1 MDVSVSTSLVD
12 RFRSLLEAVK
22 EGCARERQWGL
33 LAGPMALVAWI
44 RTRRERK
51 EAAAVMEQV
60 KTLLEEFVALLAE
73 VAAAEA
79 NAGEGADAVAPPSP
93 RLVRFA
99 AQSPI
104 KGEGEGE
111 EPPPQ
116 PSPARAGEGA
126 SGAEGAVAAPH
137 PPASGSICAGKNGS
151 PSRAPPPGSSPGASL
166 PQSGEGN
173 DAQSSAAS
181 AVNGAGVAGD
191 YAGAPVAPTGPRFSK
206 PDLSVRETCV
216 HFVAISKLYHLFVG
230 NTVFTMAASSAS

>member
-1 MDVSVSTSLVD
+1 MDATVSPSLTD

-22 EGCARERQWGL
+22 EGCAREKQWGL

-51 EAAAVMEQV
+51 EAVAVMEQV

-137 PPASGSICAGKNGS
+137 PP
-151 PSRAPPPGSSPGASL
+151 PGSSPGASL

-173 DAQSSAAS
+173 EAQSSAAS